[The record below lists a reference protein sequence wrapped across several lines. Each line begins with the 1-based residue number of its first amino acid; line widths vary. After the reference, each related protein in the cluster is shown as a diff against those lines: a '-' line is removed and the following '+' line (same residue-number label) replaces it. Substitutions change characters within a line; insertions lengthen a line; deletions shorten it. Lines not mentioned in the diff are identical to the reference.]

1 MKPRDTYG
9 DQPPQ
14 LIEQLLESEAKVSSP
29 YQAVVKL
36 LVEQGDIAADS
47 KDDLGRTPLS
57 RAAERGHEALVKLMV
72 KKGRGLKNGAP
83 ALT

>member
-1 MKPRDTYG
+1 M
-9 DQPPQ
+9 
-14 LIEQLLESEAKVSSP
+14 
-29 YQAVVKL
+29 
-36 LVEQGDIAADS
+36 
-47 KDDLGRTPLS
+47 GRTPLS